1 MVEAGSERDGLET
14 SGRVRASWSCTGVT
28 ACTGSFSGSGRNVGS
43 VAGWIK
49 SPKFPADNRRDRD
62 DLLQLSVGTGG
73 DWDGSPELP
82 ADAATD
88 GYSELPA
95 ETSGWDDSAKL

>member
-1 MVEAGSERDGLET
+1 METGSERDGLET
-14 SGRVRASWSCTGVT
+14 SGGVRASWSCAGDT

-43 VAGWIK
+43 VAGWIN
-49 SPKFPADNRRDRD
+49 SPKFPADNRGD
-62 DLLQLSVGTGG
+62 DSLQLSAGTGG

-88 GYSELPA
+88 GSPELPA
-95 ETSGWDDSAKL
+95 ETSG